1 MKTRSIALLWGCSLA
16 AIMLTATA
24 KAQAAGGTSAPP
36 PSAAPVAPDGAQGL
50 EEIVVTANKREQNLN
65 KVGLTVSALGGTALR
80 EQRISNVADLAQAI
94 PGLTFAPTPNA
105 TPVYTLRGV
114 GFFESTLAAY
124 PDVSLYLDQ
133 TPLSLPLMAALTA
146 FDLERVEVLK
156 GPQGTLFGNNAT
168 GGAINFIAAKPTNE
182 LDAGVDLT
190 YGSYG
195 RLEESGFV
203 SGPITDDLKG
213 RFAFK
218 RVTADEWQHSYT
230 RDDHLGKLD
239 NVAGRLLLDWQ
250 PTDDLKFELN
260 LNAWRDQ
267 DDPEAPQKIAN
278 SPQNL
283 PGSVGLG
290 GTVTSNLPI
299 LHYPNAPSDP
309 GAADWGPNRPFQDNN
324 FKQFALRTDYDI
336 ADDLALTSLT
346 SYDDLKF
353 KNRTEGDG
361 TALADLDLISDT
373 AHITSVNQ
381 ELRLS
386 NGAGSAFR
394 WVVGGN
400 YEYTRVDE
408 NTGLSYAN
416 STSRYLNGISVSAYY
431 SHQRMT
437 NFAGFGNAEYDL
449 TDEVTLK
456 AGIRETHARRTDA
469 AATLDE
475 PQFPSV
481 GKYNLTEFFNT
492 VYGAV
497 YGGAV
502 PTIGPFQP
510 IELNQSTLVA
520 EEYRAALSEHN
531 TSFSA
536 GVDYKPMD
544 GLLLYLNIAK
554 GYKAGSFPHVSGAI
568 FTAYEPVTQES
579 LMDYEGGFKAQFL
592 DRKLSVNGAGFHY
605 DYQDKQLRAKFID
618 PIFGSLDRLVNVP
631 QSEVTGGEIE
641 VNARPVLGLTLS
653 AAATYLNAEVTSY
666 NGVIGSTLLSNGLR
680 QAVTSSFSGV
690 SLPFAP
696 EWQYVLRADYDF
708 PLTDTFTG
716 FAGVGVNGQSESIGI
731 LTVSPT
737 DRSLYRINGR
747 ALVNFDI
754 GVRTS
759 DDRWRLTVWGQNI
772 FNQYYWTNTIQ
783 SYDTVVRYAGR
794 PAEFG
799 VTIGFRM

>member
-1 MKTRSIALLWGCSLA
+1 MKTQFLSLLCGCSLVA
-16 AIMLTATA
+16 LALTTTATA
-24 KAQAAGGTSAPP
+24 QTPD
-36 PSAAPVAPDGAQGL
+36 AAPAAPADVPAAAPGGAQGL

-65 KVGLTVSALGGTALR
+65 KVGLTITAFSGSALK
-80 EQRISNVADLAQAI
+80 EQRISNVADLAQAV

-133 TPLSLPLMAALTA
+133 TPLSLPIMASLTA

-182 LDAGVDLT
+182 LDAGLDLT
-190 YGSYG
+190 YGSYN
-195 RLEESGFV
+195 RLEQAGFI
-203 SGPITDDLKG
+203 SGPITDQLTG

-239 NVAGRLLLDWQ
+239 NVAGRLLLDWR

-278 SPQNL
+278 SPQNP
-283 PGSVGLG
+283 PGAAGFG
-290 GTVTSNLPI
+290 GVLSASLPI
-299 LHYPNAPSDP
+299 YHYPNAPADP

-336 ADDLALTSLT
+336 MDGLALTSLT
-346 SYDDLKF
+346 SYSDLKF
-353 KNRTEGDG
+353 KNSTEGDG

-373 AHITSVNQ
+373 AHIKSVSQ

-386 NGAGSAFR
+386 NGSGSNFR

-400 YEYTRVDE
+400 YEYTAVDE
-408 NTGLSYAN
+408 NTGLTYAN
-416 STSRYLNGISVSAYY
+416 STSRYLNGISVSAYF
-431 SHQRMT
+431 SHQQMT
-437 NFAGFGNAEYDL
+437 NFAGFANGEYDL
-449 TDEVTLK
+449 TDQLTLK
-456 AGIRETHARRTDA
+456 AGIRETHARRTDD

-481 GKYNLTEFFNT
+481 GLYNLTQFFNK
-492 VYGAV
+492 VYTAV

-510 IELNQSTLVA
+510 IELNQTTLMA

-531 TSFSA
+531 TSFSV
-536 GVDYKPMD
+536 GLDYKPMD
-544 GLLLYLNIAK
+544 GVLLYFNIAK

-579 LMDYEGGFKAQFL
+579 LMDYEGGFKTQFL
-592 DRKLSVNGAGFHY
+592 DHKLSINGAGFHY

-631 QSEVTGGEIE
+631 QSAITGGELE
-641 VNARPVLGLTLS
+641 LNARPVNGLTLS
-653 AAATYLNAEVTSY
+653 AAVTYLDAQVTNY
-666 NGVIGSTLLSNGLR
+666 NGVTGSRLLSNGLR
-680 QAVTSSFSGV
+680 QPITASFAGV
-690 SLPFAP
+690 PLPFAP
-696 EWQYVLRADYDF
+696 NWQYVLRADYDF
-708 PLTDTFTG
+708 PINDSYTG
-716 FAGVGVNGQSESIGI
+716 FAGVGINGQSDSIGI
-731 LTVSPT
+731 LTVSAA
-737 DRSLYRINGR
+737 DRNTYQINGR

-754 GVRTS
+754 GIRTS
-759 DDRWRLTVWGQNI
+759 DDRWRATFWGQNV
-772 FNQYYWTNTIQ
+772 FNKYYWTNTIQ

-794 PAEFG
+794 PQEFG
-799 VTIGFRM
+799 ITIGYRM